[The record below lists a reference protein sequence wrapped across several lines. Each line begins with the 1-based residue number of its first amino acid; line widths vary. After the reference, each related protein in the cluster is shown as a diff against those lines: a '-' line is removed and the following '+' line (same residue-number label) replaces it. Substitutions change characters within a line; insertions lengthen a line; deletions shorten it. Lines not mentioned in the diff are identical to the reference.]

1 MSDAP
6 QTILRLQRERKTLSG
21 LVTFTPDDD
30 RALLKPSDLLRVG
43 GKVYVIEGERDG
55 DYHYR
60 LATLR
65 GFTSI
70 SGRRFAKVEWDD
82 NGDDATVEFFRLR
95 VVLNGL

>member
-1 MSDAP
+1 MSASP
-6 QTILRLQRERKTLSG
+6 QTMLRLQRTRKTLDG

-43 GKVYVIEGERDG
+43 GLVYVIQGERDG

-65 GFTSI
+65 GFASR
-70 SGRRFAKVEWDD
+70 SGRRYAKVQYHDD
-82 NGDDATVEFFRLR
+82 DASATVEFFRLR